1 MKILAPP
8 TFVTD
13 LPISLPLTCY
23 SLKFMKVLIVQLSLV
38 FSDFLRRKS
47 NYPHSVLFSSTHSE
61 HVLSLTLPST
71 TFMYII
77 FVPQNPLRKTLILLQ
92 NRTWRPRGGSRDI
105 AVLFLSL
112 GVRMGWMV
120 NPTPRRLYSRQ
131 RDPVPI
137 VEETQWAPGPFFR
150 GSENFASTGIRSP
163 DSPALSESVTPT
175 ELYWPT
181 KFPSY
186 RLTNTASSLQRP
198 VG

>member
-1 MKILAPP
+1 
-8 TFVTD
+8 
-13 LPISLPLTCY
+13 LPLTCY
-23 SLKFMKVLIVQLSLV
+23 SLKFMKFLIVQLSPV
-38 FSDFLRRKS
+38 FSDFLRHKS

-71 TFMYII
+71 NFIYII
-77 FVPQNPLRKTLILLQ
+77 FVPQNPLRNRLISLQ
-92 NRTWRPRGGSRDI
+92 NRTWRPNGGSRDI

-120 NPTPRRLYSRQ
+120 NATPRRIYPRQ

-137 VEETQWAPGPFFR
+137 VEETGWAPEPFCR
-150 GSENFASTGIRSP
+150 SLENFAATGIRYPGRPAHS
-163 DSPALSESVTPT
+163 DSAIPT

-186 RLTNTASSLQRP
+186 RLTNTAFPLQRP